1 MKEKKIQFSKG
12 EVAEIYAR
20 AKVDFET
27 GKEVKGEILDRDRDR
42 RKTITEERKQRAL
55 AARKAKK
62 EREQY
67 QEESTTWVAKIPAY
81 RRDK

>member
-1 MKEKKIQFSKG
+1 MKEKKIRFSRG
-12 EVAEIYAR
+12 EVAEIYTR

-27 GKEVKGEILDRDRDR
+27 GKEVKREILNRERDRK
-42 RKTITEERKQRAL
+42 KTITEERKQRAL

-62 EREQY
+62 ERELL
-67 QEESTTWVAKIPAY
+67 QEESTTWIAKIPAY